1 MLAGHVL
8 TAVIIMAVFL
18 TLAITYI
25 AVQGYRTR
33 RNYDGTKNTKNLVS
47 RILYAADIGGGLV
60 FFLGGGVALLTVALA
75 LIPFSPK
82 YWVLTPYEGT
92 IDTLSSQ
99 TVIESKDLTPR
110 YVVTLEGIDE
120 QMITTDPR
128 IMLFEEGEQIEFI
141 CGWEWVYGGADR
153 LNCNVITN

>member
-8 TAVIIMAVFL
+8 TAVIIVAVFIV
-18 TLAITYI
+18 LAITYI

-33 RNYDGTKNTKNLVS
+33 LHYDGTKNTKSLTS
-47 RILYAADIGGGLV
+47 RILYDADIGAGLI
-60 FFLGGGVALLTVALA
+60 FFLGGGIAVLAIIIA
-75 LIPFSPK
+75 LIPFNPK
-82 YWVLTPYEGT
+82 YWVLTSYEGT

-141 CGWEWVYGGADR
+141 CGWEWVYGGAER
-153 LNCNVITN
+153 LNCNVVTN